1 MSRGELPYSKVQ
13 GRDLNAVVTA
23 VKAGLVEVQRGW
35 PTGYFVEFGG
45 QFESQQSAMGRI
57 LFLGLFTLVGI
68 FLVLFAALRSLVLAV
83 QVMVKYSA
91 GIGLG

>member
-13 GRDLNAVVTA
+13 GRDLNAVVMA
-23 VKAGLVEVQRGW
+23 VKAGIVVQRGW
-35 PTGYFVEFGG
+35 PTGCFVEFGG

-57 LFLGLFTLVGI
+57 LLLGLFTLVGI
-68 FLVLFAALRSLVLAV
+68 SLVLFAALRSWVLAV